1 MMYKGTNDAQYLLDV
16 LIDELDNERISFNK
30 QFYKES
36 NVVSKAFVQGKSIQ
50 TDSIIRRLSRLR
62 NAL

>member
-30 QFYKES
+30 QFHKES